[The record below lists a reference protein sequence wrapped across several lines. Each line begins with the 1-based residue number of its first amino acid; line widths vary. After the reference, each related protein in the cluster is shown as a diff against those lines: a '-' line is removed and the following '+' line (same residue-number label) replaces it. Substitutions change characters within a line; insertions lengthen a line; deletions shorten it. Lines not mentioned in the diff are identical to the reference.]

1 MEYSL
6 RSCKCSLLQ
15 SLMQSLNLPGSLQA
29 LEKPLGLP
37 PSLTSHAEEIRQ
49 QDGIHRI
56 RRSMHEISK
65 LKASDVLVYEE
76 GVESLSSESAEN
88 DQAML
93 KYGTNRWTRPSSHKA
108 AERLYKQAA
117 EIDDYLKS
125 AASSDELVKSKF
137 KECESALQ
145 ILSGTDRDLE
155 DFIPSS
161 RRVTMNPAIETAANN
176 LRTILNKVNQLES
189 RRRRIVE
196 ALRVKAKQDDINS
209 VILAETARLERE
221 LPLQKIEPIHFEDL
235 FADRLQRYDEDRKS
249 LTEEAHQQSLLTPQ
263 LIQAN
268 SAFATARKG
277 DSSTRERERALQTL
291 ENAYVKYKEIIT
303 NLNTGRKFYNDLA
316 KLVTRFRDE
325 CKSFAY
331 QRRTE
336 AAQMETELEDA
347 MAGLNLK
354 NEQVQ
359 REQLRQHYRPNGGEG
374 KEAVGNSKRERE
386 VMTAPTPVRKVQLPE
401 QGVWN
406 PELGIRFGG
415 APGSGAVNMH
425 KAAYPNTRLA
435 GQWDPSQGVR
445 FG

>member
-1 MEYSL
+1 MLIS
-6 RSCKCSLLQ
+6 SSLL
-15 SLMQSLNLPGSLQA
+15 QSLNLPGSLQA

-65 LKASDVLVYEE
+65 LKASDTAVCEE
-76 GVESLSSESAEN
+76 GIECLRSESAEN
-88 DQAML
+88 DRAML
-93 KYGTNRWTRPSSHKA
+93 KHGTNRWTRPSSQEA

-117 EIDDYLKS
+117 DIDGYLKS
-125 AASSDELVKSKF
+125 AASSDDLVTSKF

-145 ILSGTDRDLE
+145 TLSGTDRDLE

-161 RRVTMNPAIETAANN
+161 RRVTMNPAIETAANH
-176 LRTILNKVNQLES
+176 LRTMLNRVNQLES
-189 RRRRIVE
+189 RRRRTAE
-196 ALRVKAKQDDINS
+196 ALRARAKQDDIDS

-221 LPLQKIEPIHFEDL
+221 LPLQKIEPMHFEDL
-235 FADRLQRYDEDRKS
+235 FADRLQRYDEDRNS
-249 LTEEAHQQSLLTPQ
+249 LTDEANQQSTITTQ

-268 SAFATARKG
+268 SAFTTARRG
-277 DSSTRERERALQTL
+277 DSSTREREKALQTL

-316 KLVTRFRDE
+316 KHVTRFRDE

-347 MAGLNLK
+347 MAGLNLR
-354 NEQVQ
+354 NEQAQ
-359 REQLRQHYRPNGGEG
+359 REQLRQQYHPNGGGEEEG
-374 KEAVGNSKRERE
+374 NEKDRRE

-401 QGVWN
+401 QGVWS
-406 PELGIRFGG
+406 PDVGIKFGG
-415 APGSGAVNMH
+415 AQGSGMVNMH